1 MAKLQKDEFWSK
13 SEGYKCLIFT
23 LPNFKGPA
31 FQNIGF
37 FGFKDVSIFIF
48 PNFEGPRFQNIG
60 FLGLQNCKCFHFTP
74 FIALE
79 ILRVLDFWARNMSKS
94 IFDKLSMGQV
104 VSQC

>member
-1 MAKLQKDEFWSK
+1 MAKLQKDEFWSESGGSK
-13 SEGYKCLIFT
+13 SEIQFA
-23 LPNFKGPA
+23 NFKGPA

-79 ILRVLDFWARNMSKS
+79 ILRVLDFVAWSLSKS
-94 IFDKLSMGQV
+94 IGQV
-104 VSQC
+104 VS